1 MKPDLRGNL
10 DATSIIRK
18 SIYKVQGET
27 FGDETFGGETQKC
40 SGFHLDIIPE
50 VLVVVF
56 VFTML
61 TNIEHST

>member
-27 FGDETFGGETQKC
+27 FGDETFGGET
-40 SGFHLDIIPE
+40 
-50 VLVVVF
+50 
-56 VFTML
+56 
-61 TNIEHST
+61 